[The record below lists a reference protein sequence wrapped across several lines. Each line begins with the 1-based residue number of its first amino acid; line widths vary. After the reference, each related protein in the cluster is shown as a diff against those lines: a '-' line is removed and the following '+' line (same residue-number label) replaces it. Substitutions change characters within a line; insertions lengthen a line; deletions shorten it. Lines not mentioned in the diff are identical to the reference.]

1 MSRLAFWRRAP
12 CAGCGAESA
21 PVDLLQLVD
30 AQETALAELIE
41 ESHCAMR
48 KLLQTHPIPENRTID
63 TARFSNR
70 LNAQLEHLRVYMA
83 EERSKLQ
90 QTLAGTEPSR
100 CSPFSFLNGGCF
112 GEHSLAFPEGVGPN
126 DAAEEGRQVWWSRR
140 FCSRSLE
147 HAYRQHH
154 LEVWRPRV
162 RSSAC
167 ACSLAISCLT
177 VIAFMGQTP
186 NPKCA
191 PTDRLAPL
199 GWCCPPMP

>member
-83 EERSKLQ
+83 EERSKL
-90 QTLAGTEPSR
+90 LVDGRGAKRVPHCR
-100 CSPFSFLNGGCF
+100 VPVA
-112 GEHSLAFPEGVGPN
+112 SLAVE
-126 DAAEEGRQVWWSRR
+126 AAGMQVI
-140 FCSRSLE
+140 RSQAVHIL
-147 HAYRQHH
+147 
-154 LEVWRPRV
+154 
-162 RSSAC
+162 
-167 ACSLAISCLT
+167 
-177 VIAFMGQTP
+177 
-186 NPKCA
+186 
-191 PTDRLAPL
+191 
-199 GWCCPPMP
+199 

>member
-90 QTLAGTEPSR
+90 QTLVGTEPSR
-100 CSPFSFLNGGCF
+100 CSPFSFLISRGVRAQAWDRYHIDLPYTFTTHMIYTDRSLRAGCF
-112 GEHSLAFPEGVGPN
+112 YQIV
-126 DAAEEGRQVWWSRR
+126 
-140 FCSRSLE
+140 
-147 HAYRQHH
+147 
-154 LEVWRPRV
+154 
-162 RSSAC
+162 
-167 ACSLAISCLT
+167 
-177 VIAFMGQTP
+177 
-186 NPKCA
+186 
-191 PTDRLAPL
+191 
-199 GWCCPPMP
+199 